1 MASIQKRTSKA
12 GVDSWRVGYHED
24 RKLKW
29 SPTFATAQGAL
40 EFKGLVERLGPEAA
54 LGVVQQ
60 RSGRDAH
67 SGPPLLSEWLE
78 RHLEAV
84 SASATPG
91 TVADYRRMAAR
102 TWLPRLGPLPL
113 DAISRTAV
121 TQWVA
126 WQRQQ
131 PTARGKGTYS
141 PKSIANAQRFLS
153 SVMQGAVDAEL
164 IDRNPARGISLPSDH
179 ERDDMIFLTENEYA
193 RLYAAVAPEY
203 QPLVAILAGTGMRW
217 GEATALQ
224 PEDFDLDAA
233 QPIVRVSRAWKK
245 GAQGV
250 YLGSPKSK
258 RGRRTITLPR
268 AVVDVVRP
276 LVEQARNG
284 ELVFTAREGGR
295 IRAQNFHPRVW
306 HVAIDKSGIG
316 KRPRL
321 HDLRHSH
328 ASWLIAAGVP
338 LTVLQRRLG
347 HESIKTSSDVYGHL
361 TPDAMAGAALAA
373 EIALSGAM
381 PQIEA

>member
-1 MASIQKRTSKA
+1 MASIQRRTSGK
-12 GVDSWRVGYHED
+12 GVDSWRVAYHED

-29 SPTFATAQGAL
+29 SPVIKYVEGAI
-40 EFKGLVERLGPEAA
+40 EFKSMVERLGPAVA
-54 LGVVQQ
+54 LDVLH
-60 RSGRDAH
+60 RRTGRDKE
-67 SGPPLLSEWLE
+67 SSTPLLREWLE
-78 RHLEAV
+78 QHLEAV